1 MRSFSSSSTFL
12 SSPAGCPGSPCDTNR
27 LPSPPG
33 VSPPSRHPPGDEPDV
48 TYRELT
54 CPRISPERPVR
65 CELARVPAR
74 AYPEEPGTLG
84 GDLGGSKGRPSA
96 LQFPTNSGRLRWP
109 GKPADARR
117 RGDPPLPSEPVHQSV
132 AAGAPYRK
140 SEKTFPGASTWLS
153 VVGTSRKVVSLFG
166 SGARTG
172 RRQARSRQSGFRA
185 GFRGPTGLDFGPRKW
200 RQDAMTTDYVQLSD
214 LEKLKLLK
222 EHSFQAHFASL
233 STQCWCMHCE
243 KQFDGYSV
251 RVWKGGGQLW
261 LECGTPECDGSPIDW
276 SPYPWWN
283 GRHPATRA
291 ARKLERLQRAKGD
304 SLGSE
309 PGGFAA

>member
-1 MRSFSSSSTFL
+1 MRQNSTAEGAVVQRTHGRVHENQASISALRRDCRASRVLVPLPNLRGGPLFRHGSNARRKRRTMRSFSSSSTFL

-185 GFRGPTGLDFGPRKW
+185 
-200 RQDAMTTDYVQLSD
+200 QEM
-214 LEKLKLLK
+214 E
-222 EHSFQAHFASL
+222 
-233 STQCWCMHCE
+233 
-243 KQFDGYSV
+243 
-251 RVWKGGGQLW
+251 
-261 LECGTPECDGSPIDW
+261 
-276 SPYPWWN
+276 
-283 GRHPATRA
+283 
-291 ARKLERLQRAKGD
+291 ARRD
-304 SLGSE
+304 DH
-309 PGGFAA
+309 